1 MKKYLFIL
9 FCLACSTAILAQND
23 DEIVIKGSNKISKKL
38 TPQQVIDSL
47 NKRFPNAKAV
57 EYYETSP
64 QAVQAGWQI
73 EEQDNLTSN
82 SELQRYTIQF
92 KRDDFK
98 YYALFEADGTLL
110 MSKYE
115 EHDAALPQPVVDAVM
130 SLASDKYKD
139 YKLLSKA
146 HYKQVNYNKS
156 KDYYEII
163 GVNKTNPKD
172 KKKIV
177 LTPDGKVLKE
187 S

>member
-1 MKKYLFIL
+1 MKKYLFLL
-9 FCLACSTAILAQND
+9 FCFAYTTAVLAQV
-23 DEIVIKGSNKISKKL
+23 DEKVITGSNKINKQL

-57 EYYETSP
+57 QYYQTSP
-64 QAVQAGWQI
+64 EAVKAGWNI
-73 EEQDNLTSN
+73 EEEDNLPADA
-82 SELQRYTIQF
+82 EIDRYTISF

-98 YYALFEADGTLL
+98 YYALFKADGTLI

-115 EHDAALPQPVVDAVM
+115 ERDSELPEAVVNAVKALAAE
-130 SLASDKYKD
+130 KYKD

-146 HYKQVNYNKS
+146 HYKQVNHNNS

-177 LTPDGKVLKE
+177 LTPDGTVLKE